1 MKFSIRH
8 LLVATVGLAIG
19 FALVFSG
26 CNHEVSVYH
35 QSPRVHAKQRV
46 DVFYS
51 WSDPDVTMTNY
62 TRIVRGARIV
72 SVFDE
77 SSVSVRVPLL
87 QKIRI
92 VFQGLDLVI
101 TPNPKDQSTFSFH

>member
-1 MKFSIRH
+1 MTAYEMLRSLVGSEMCIRD
-8 LLVATVGLAIG
+8 
-19 FALVFSG
+19 S
-26 CNHEVSVYH
+26 
-35 QSPRVHAKQRV
+35 AKQRV

-101 TPNPKDQSTFSFH
+101 TSNPKDQSTFSFH